1 MSEPDLLPDVLPAA
15 ENSAPVSAI
24 RDRQRPMVN
33 ATCSV
38 RHCRFTSWSDFFCTY
53 PDHGSSPCADIGS
66 CRHFTIPPGCHAVTP
81 AMRSAVLSALSC
93 FQCTDK
99 RYRKSGVSYWMSV
112 KWCRGWRLL
121 TFPQQLQSF
130 RMLRREYVNATSRAI
145 FMPASIFS
153 TLMQSDFHHSILTD
167 CRVVLGHHH
176 SFPFLF

>member
-1 MSEPDLLPDVLPAA
+1 MSEPDLLPEVLPAA

-81 AMRSAVLSALSC
+81 AMRSAVLSAPIMRHS
-93 FQCTDK
+93 
-99 RYRKSGVSYWMSV
+99 KSGGVTE
-112 KWCRGWRLL
+112 CLL
-121 TFPQQLQSF
+121 
-130 RMLRREYVNATSRAI
+130 SRAVGGDSLLFHSNCSHSGCSGENMSTPRAGPFSCQPVYFLHWCSLI
-145 FMPASIFS
+145 FTIPSSLI
-153 TLMQSDFHHSILTD
+153 
-167 CRVVLGHHH
+167 VVLFWVITTAFRF
-176 SFPFLF
+176 SFNR